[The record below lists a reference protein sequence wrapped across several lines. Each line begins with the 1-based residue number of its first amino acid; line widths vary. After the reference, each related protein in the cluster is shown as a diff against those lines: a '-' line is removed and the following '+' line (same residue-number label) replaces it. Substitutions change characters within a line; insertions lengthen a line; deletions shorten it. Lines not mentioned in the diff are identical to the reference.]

1 MVVVAMKQDLEAMEE
16 AAAAS
21 SRLMF
26 ACPHHPQAAAGKCEH
41 GWNLLPAPP
50 CLAALY
56 STRGQWHMHV
66 GAPKTVDPHTQPASF
81 RFGLTTPGGSRY
93 QLEDISL
100 SRYEI
105 SVDFP

>member
-1 MVVVAMKQDLEAMEE
+1 MVVVAMKQDLEAME
-16 AAAAS
+16 AVAAAS
-21 SRLMF
+21 SHLMF
-26 ACPHHPQAAAGKCEH
+26 VCPHHPQAAAGKCEH
-41 GWNLLPAPP
+41 GWNLAPAPP
-50 CLAALY
+50 CLAALS
-56 STRGQWHMHV
+56 STA
-66 GAPKTVDPHTQPASF
+66 APKTVEPHTQPASF